1 MADPDPD
8 STAAMPAELNLDV
21 QWIDGT
27 DPDEPSYQT
36 HQLEAHTFVIR
47 QSLRLSPEGPFIF
60 LLFGASR
67 ALLLDTGAA
76 KGPAASQLR
85 SVVDTLIDDWLTAH
99 PRENYELL
107 VAHSH
112 GHGDHTA
119 GDDEFIERP
128 RTTVVPGELDSVV
141 EYFGFAQWPAGTAT
155 LDLGSRELLVIP
167 SPGHQAAA
175 VTFYDPWTGLLL
187 TGDTVY
193 PGRLYA
199 PDMGAFASTIDKL
212 VDLAAHH
219 PVSHLL
225 GCHIELPRKPGADYP
240 LGARRHPDERP
251 LTMSVPQLQALR
263 KLAAE
268 CVDNP
273 GVHATDDFIVYS
285 GMRRRDQL
293 KLLFRSIGSPL
304 RK

>member
-1 MADPDPD
+1 MADPNPD
-8 STAAMPAELNLDV
+8 FTASMPVELNLDV

-27 DPDEPSYQT
+27 DPDEPSYQV

-47 QSLRLSPEGPFIF
+47 QSLRISPEGPFIF

-76 KGPAASQLR
+76 KGPAASKLR
-85 SVVDTLIDDWLTAH
+85 SVVDTLIDDWLAAH

-119 GDDEFIERP
+119 GDEEFIERP
-128 RTTVVPGELDSVV
+128 RTTVVPSDLESVV
-141 EYFGFAQWPAGTAT
+141 EYFGFAQWPSGTAT
-155 LDLGSRELLVIP
+155 LDLGSRELLLIP
-167 SPGHQAAA
+167 SPGHHEAA
-175 VTFYDPWTGLLL
+175 VTFHDPWTGLLL

-199 PDMGAFASTIDKL
+199 PDMGAFASTIGKL
-212 VDLAAHH
+212 VDLAANHR
-219 PVSHLL
+219 VSCLL
-225 GCHIELPRKPGADYP
+225 GCHIELPRKPGGDYP
-240 LGARRHPDERP
+240 LGARQHPDERP
-251 LTMSVPQLQALR
+251 LPMTVPQLQALH
-263 KLAAE
+263 KQAAD
-268 CVDNP
+268 CVDTP
-273 GVHATDDFIVYS
+273 GVHAADDFILYS
-285 GMRRRDQL
+285 GMRTRDQL
-293 KLLFRSIGSPL
+293 KLLLRSRRSPL